1 MASLFSKDPLEAEF
15 EELPLDMPPAP
26 DAPGERDNA
35 KSAPKRAGDG
45 EAAAIGLGPEGEAHT
60 DTAPGDEA
68 IDPVDDDAPI
78 PADRALALT
87 DVIAPRARAGEAMIR
102 LAYRL
107 GVPGH
112 VLAAPFRRASPIRV
126 LATVES
132 PVTGDRAAGMALRA
146 GHFLVHG
153 VKQPIGQL
161 EFENSVRL
169 SPGLERTVHGF
180 TWLDD
185 LAASAPRE
193 DCIGIAE
200 RITSLWLDANPKS
213 PRGAG
218 KGPAWCVENVGLRV
232 LAWLVHA
239 PLVLAGRDGAL
250 KPRLLDAIGESAHW
264 LDKQTPRSGA
274 GLGQV
279 AGWAAVTA
287 AGLLLPEGRPRRL
300 YGEAAL
306 IKALGEMV
314 AEDGGNLSRCP
325 AAQIDAIRILTH
337 LIACYEAVDQNA
349 PDALWVM
356 RELLV
361 PPLLALRH
369 GDGAIGNWQGQGAI
383 GADRL
388 ASLIEATGIRT
399 RALNAPQHWGFQR
412 LRGGTTMV
420 QFDAGPPPRARHA
433 RCGCASTLAFEL
445 SDGPARLIVNCG
457 GAAWAGGLV
466 PARIGQ
472 GLRAT
477 AAHSTLVLDDANS
490 TAVLLHGQLGRG
502 AETVEVERRAIN
514 RHGREATRVEASHDG
529 YGARFGLTHRR
540 ILSLSADGTELSGE
554 DILVPVSRK
563 GKTGKVGFAI
573 RFHLGRGVEVHLAQD
588 GRGASLLTGDGRL
601 WQLRLRGT
609 GAGENGAEDEIK
621 LSCEDSLWVDGDGRP
636 HATEQLVIEG
646 LTSRGGGQFSWLLKK
661 MG

>member
-1 MASLFSKDPLEAEF
+1 MASLFNKEPLEADF
-15 EELPLDMPPAP
+15 EEIKDEPA
-26 DAPGERDNA
+26 
-35 KSAPKRAGDG
+35 SAEEAG
-45 EAAAIGLGPEGEAHT
+45 AIGLGPEEEALRT
-60 DTAPGDEA
+60 EGNDSESSSE
-68 IDPVDDDAPI
+68 PI
-78 PADRALALT
+78 PTERALALT
-87 DVIAPRARAGEAMIR
+87 DVIAPRAKPGEALIR
-102 LAYRL
+102 FAYRL

-112 VLAAPFRRASPIRV
+112 TLAAPFRRPSPVRI

-132 PVTGDRAAGMALRA
+132 PITGDRTAGMALRA

-153 VKQPIGQL
+153 VKQPISQL
-161 EFENSVRL
+161 DFEGHGRM
-169 SPGLERTVHGF
+169 SPGLERAVHSF
-180 TWLDD
+180 SWLSD
-185 LAASAPRE
+185 LAASAPRA
-193 DCIGIAE
+193 DCIAVAE
-200 RITSLWLDANPKS
+200 RITSLWLDANPS
-213 PRGAG
+213 PAKGAA
-218 KGPAWCVENVGLRV
+218 KGPAWEVEHVGLRL

-239 PLVLAGRDGAL
+239 PLVLAGQDGAL
-250 KPRLLDAIGESAHW
+250 KPRLLNAIEETAAW
-264 LDKQTPRSGA
+264 LDRKTVRHGA

-306 IKALGEMV
+306 IKSLGELV

-325 AAQIDAIRILTH
+325 EAQMEAIRLLTD
-337 LIACYEAVDQNA
+337 LIACYEAVEQEA

-369 GDGAIGNWQGQGAI
+369 GDGALGNWQGQGAI
-383 GADRL
+383 AADRV

-399 RALNAPQHWGFQR
+399 RALNDPQHWGFQR
-412 LRGGTTMV
+412 LRGGKTMV
-420 QFDAGPPPRARHA
+420 QFDAGPPPRSRHA

-445 SDGPARLIVNCG
+445 SDGAARVIVNCG
-457 GAAWAGGLV
+457 GAALAGGLV

-490 TAVLLHGQLGRG
+490 TAVLLHGKLGRG
-502 AETVEVERRAIN
+502 AETVEVERRVIE
-514 RHGREATRVEASHDG
+514 RSGREATRIEASHDG
-529 YGARFGLTHRR
+529 YAARFGLTHSR
-540 ILSLSADGTELSGE
+540 ILSLASDGAELAGE
-554 DILVPVSRK
+554 DILLPVSRK
-563 GKTGKVGFAI
+563 GKRGKVGFAI
-573 RFHLGRGVEVHLAQD
+573 RFHLGRGVEAHLAEDQ
-588 GRGASLLTGDGRL
+588 RGASLLTPDGRL
-601 WQLRLRGT
+601 WQFRLRGT
-609 GAGENGAEDEIK
+609 EGADDEDAIK